1 MEVELDFERL
11 RNDLMDYYGT
21 AMCSGFGMAVVD
33 LVKIQNASYE
43 KLIQYAQECNID
55 IEKYIIKVLK
65 C

>member
-43 KLIQYAQECNID
+43 ELIEYAQDCNID

-65 C
+65 R

>member
-43 KLIQYAQECNID
+43 KLIEYAQECNID
-55 IEKYIIKVLK
+55 IEKYIIKVLIR
-65 C
+65 

>member
-43 KLIQYAQECNID
+43 KLIQYARECNID

-65 C
+65 R

>member
-33 LVKIQNASYE
+33 LVKIQNAIYE
-43 KLIQYAQECNID
+43 NLI
-55 IEKYIIKVLK
+55 
-65 C
+65 

>member
-33 LVKIQNASYE
+33 LVKIQNTSYE
-43 KLIQYAQECNID
+43 KLIEYAQECNID
-55 IEKYIIKVLK
+55 IEKYIIKVLIR
-65 C
+65 

>member
-65 C
+65 R